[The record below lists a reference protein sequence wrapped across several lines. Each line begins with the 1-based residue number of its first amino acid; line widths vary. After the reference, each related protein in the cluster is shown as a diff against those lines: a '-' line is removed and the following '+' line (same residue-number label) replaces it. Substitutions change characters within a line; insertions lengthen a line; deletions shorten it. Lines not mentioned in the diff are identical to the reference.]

1 MKSIHHIR
9 TILIVLTMTFIGT
22 LQTQAQTSGKPGN
35 LTETAVLGTS
45 AQCDMCR
52 MKIEAKL
59 NDVKGIKTASLDIRS
74 KKLTVKYNPEKTTL
88 DEIKKSVSDLG
99 YDVED
104 MKANEVAHKNLP
116 GCCQKH

>member
-1 MKSIHHIR
+1 MKSIHHIK
-9 TILIVLTMTFIGT
+9 TIVVVLTMTFVGAF
-22 LQTQAQTSGKPGN
+22 QSQAQSSAKPGN
-35 LTETAVLGTS
+35 LTETAVLNTS

-59 NDVKGIKTASLDIRS
+59 NDVKGIKMASLDIRS

-99 YDVED
+99 YDIED
-104 MKANEVAHKNLP
+104 MKANEEAHKNLP